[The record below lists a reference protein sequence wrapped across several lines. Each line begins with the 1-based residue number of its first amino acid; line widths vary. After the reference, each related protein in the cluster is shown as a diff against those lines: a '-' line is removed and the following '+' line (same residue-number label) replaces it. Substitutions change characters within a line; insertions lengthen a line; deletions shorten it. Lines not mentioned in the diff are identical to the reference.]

1 MERILPGV
9 VHWTT
14 HHEGIGA
21 PVSSYWLVEERV
33 LIDPRVPDEGLEW
46 FAENGPPVA
55 ALLTN
60 RHHYRHAGR
69 FAERFG
75 TTVHVNRAGLGDFGP
90 DRPVQPFDPGDE
102 LPGGVIAVAVGAL
115 CPDESALVVRA
126 HGAVALADGLVRWPQ
141 DGPLGFVPDSLMD
154 DPERTRQG
162 LRAAYRDL
170 LGRDWDT
177 LLLAHGDP
185 LVGTGRAAMRE
196 VVGR

>member
-21 PVSSYWLVEERV
+21 PVSSYWLPGERV

-46 FAENGPPVA
+46 FEEDGPPVA

-60 RHHYRHAGR
+60 RHHLRHADR
-69 FAERFG
+69 FAERYG
-75 TTVHVNRAGLGDFGP
+75 ITVHVNRAGLGDLAT
-90 DRPVQPFDPGDE
+90 DRPVEPFDPGDE
-102 LPGGVIAVAVGAL
+102 LPGGVLAVAVGAL
-115 CPDESALVVRA
+115 CPDESALLVRA
-126 HGAVALADGLVRWPQ
+126 HAAVALGDGLVRWPS

-154 DPERTRQG
+154 DPERTREG

-170 LGRDWDT
+170 LGHDWDT

-185 LVGTGRAAMRE
+185 IVGTGRQAMSE